1 MPLFREELTARGI
14 IADTFETAVAWEQ
27 LPHLYTSVKEATERA
42 VREATGQEGVV
53 SCRFTHVYPG
63 GPAVYFTFSALGNK
77 SALIEQFSA
86 IKIAASD
93 ALVKA
98 GGTITHHHAVGRD
111 HRRWYDQERPEL
123 FASALRSVKSA
134 LDPRW
139 LLNPG
144 VLIDP

>member
-1 MPLFREELTARGI
+1 MPLLREELTARGI
-14 IADTFETAVAWEQ
+14 IADTFETAVTWEQ
-27 LPHLYTSVKEATERA
+27 FSHLSTSLKEATARA

-53 SCRFTHVYPG
+53 SCRFTHVYPD
-63 GPAVYFTFSALGNK
+63 GPAVYFTFSGLGNK
-77 SALIEQFSA
+77 AALLEQFWA
-86 IKIAASD
+86 IKSSASD
-93 ALVKA
+93 ALAQA

-111 HRRWYDQERPEL
+111 HRRWYDQERPDL
-123 FASALRSVKSA
+123 FATALRAAKSA

>member
-1 MPLFREELTARGI
+1 MKGLTLAEDVDLARMAAQTVGFVGAD
-14 IADTFETAVAWEQ
+14 IANLCNE
-27 LPHLYTSVKEATERA
+27 
-42 VREATGQEGVV
+42 
-53 SCRFTHVYPG
+53 
-63 GPAVYFTFSALGNK
+63 SAL
-77 SALIEQFSA
+77 LEQFWA

-93 ALVKA
+93 ALVKL

>member
-1 MPLFREELTARGI
+1 M
-14 IADTFETAVAWEQ
+14 
-27 LPHLYTSVKEATERA
+27 
-42 VREATGQEGVV
+42 V

-63 GPAVYFTFSALGNK
+63 GPAVYFTFSALGNE
-77 SALIEQFSA
+77 SALLEQFWA

-93 ALVKA
+93 ALVRL
-98 GGTITHHHAVGRD
+98 GGTITPITHHHAVGRD
-111 HRRWYDQERPEL
+111 HRRWYDQERPNL

-134 LDPRW
+134 LDPGW

>member
-1 MPLFREELTARGI
+1 MPLLREELTARGI
-14 IADTFETAVAWEQ
+14 IADTFETAVTWEQ
-27 LPHLYTSVKEATERA
+27 LPHLYTSVKEATARA

-53 SCRFTHVYPG
+53 SCRLTHVYPG
-63 GPAVYFTFSALGNK
+63 GPAAYFTCSGLGNK
-77 SALIEQFSA
+77 SALLEQFWA
-86 IKIAASD
+86 IKSAASD

-111 HRRWYDQERPEL
+111 HRRWYDRERPDL